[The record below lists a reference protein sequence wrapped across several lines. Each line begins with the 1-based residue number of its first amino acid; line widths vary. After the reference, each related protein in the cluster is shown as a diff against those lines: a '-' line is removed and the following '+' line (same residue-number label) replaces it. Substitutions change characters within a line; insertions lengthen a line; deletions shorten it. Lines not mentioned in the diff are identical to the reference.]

1 MLEVVWRPVV
11 MLRITNGR
19 RRAPERTIIWIYP
32 RFLRTEAQNQTD
44 GQTCDWSKKKKK
56 AKKKAETRHD
66 VTFVSGELM
75 VRVPWRSNTFYAPFY
90 FHHIWSPSSQ
100 RARGGSDRNT
110 ITPPL
115 LCAHTRTHT
124 HRLPLNYAKRPFNK
138 YGPHNTKDS
147 RYSDISPTFLVFF
160 LSSSLD
166 VSKTPR

>member
-32 RFLRTEAQNQTD
+32 RFLRTEAKNQTD
-44 GQTCDWSKKKKK
+44 GQTCDWSKKK
-56 AKKKAETRHD
+56 KKKAETRHD

-75 VRVPWRSNTFYAPFY
+75 VRVPWRSNIFYAPFY

-115 LCAHTRTHT
+115 LCAHTRTHAHT
-124 HRLPLNYAKRPFNK
+124 QAPAKLCKKAIQQIWPSQHKRLALFWHFP
-138 YGPHNTKDS
+138 
-147 RYSDISPTFLVFF
+147 DISCFF
-160 LSSSLD
+160 SLLLS
-166 VSKTPR
+166 RCE

>member
-32 RFLRTEAQNQTD
+32 RFLRTEAKNQTD

-56 AKKKAETRHD
+56 KSGDASWCD
-66 VTFVSGELM
+66 VCFRWADGSCSLEVKHFLRTVLFPPHLKSEQSEG
-75 VRVPWRSNTFYAPFY
+75 PWRVWPKY
-90 FHHIWSPSSQ
+90 HHPSSPL
-100 RARGGSDRNT
+100 RA
-110 ITPPL
+110 
-115 LCAHTRTHT
+115 HTHT